1 MGFLEAVEKRIDEK
15 QARWDVRGPSDF
27 DAWDKA
33 EIEYLEGIRDQ
44 LLGGTSPQT
53 IYERLQ
59 ADLPQLEERVAAE
72 EACYT
77 FDWYDDHHYE
87 KIFSG
92 RLMACRALLELY
104 EKGC

>member
-1 MGFLEAVEKRIDEK
+1 MDYLRAIEEEIEKRQPDESSGLDT
-15 QARWDVRGPSDF
+15 WDR
-27 DAWDKA
+27 A
-33 EIEYLEGIRDQ
+33 ELEYLQDIRNQ

-77 FDWYDDHHYE
+77 FDWYDDHYYE
-87 KIFSG
+87 KIYSG
-92 RLMACRALLELY
+92 QLKACRIALELY
-104 EKGC
+104 EKSR